1 MSTTL
6 AGRVPIS
13 TLDPYTDQA
22 LLNLWP
28 LYRELREMGPIVWL
42 EKCGMFALTRYDV
55 VVSALRGHAV
65 LTFAATGL
73 STGMECPTLDDD

>member
-6 AGRVPIS
+6 AGR
-13 TLDPYTDQA
+13 
-22 LLNLWP
+22 
-28 LYRELREMGPIVWL
+28 GPIVWL

-55 VVSALRGHAV
+55 VVRPLRGHAV